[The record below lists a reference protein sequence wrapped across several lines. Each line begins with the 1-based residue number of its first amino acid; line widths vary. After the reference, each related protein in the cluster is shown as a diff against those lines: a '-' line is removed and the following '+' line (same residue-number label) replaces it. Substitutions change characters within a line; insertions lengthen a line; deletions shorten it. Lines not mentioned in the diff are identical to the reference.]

1 MNVGELKDRIV
12 SLGFEEDSTLTDSNY
27 TKVIR
32 DGVNRALKVINA
44 EFPLI
49 GTYEL
54 SLDGNG
60 DDIDEINFADLS
72 DFDVLLNATI
82 KKELNGRMQILPFG
96 DFTLLND
103 SYVYVNQDIEG
114 DITFFYRR
122 QFTPITTTTADNIT
136 VDVHYKAEE
145 LVPLLASYYIWE
157 DDSPD
162 KAAKW
167 MNEYERL
174 RNIILATSQKPKPVS
189 FTGGIQC
196 L

>member
-1 MNVGELKDRIV
+1 MNVGELKEKIV
-12 SLGFEEDSTLTDSNY
+12 SLGFEEDSILTDSNY

-54 SLDGNG
+54 SLDGTG
-60 DDIDEINFADLS
+60 DDIDEINLADLS

-82 KKELNGRMQILPFG
+82 KKELDGRMQILPFG

-122 QFTPITTTTADNIT
+122 KFTPITTATADNVT

-174 RNIILATSQKPKPVS
+174 RNMILATSQKPRTVT
-189 FTGGIQC
+189 FVGGI
-196 L
+196 

>member
-1 MNVGELKDRIV
+1 MNVGELKEKIV
-12 SLGFEEDSTLTDSNY
+12 SLGFEEDSILTDSNY

-54 SLDGNG
+54 SLDGTG

-82 KKELNGRMQILPFG
+82 KKELDGRMQILPFG

-122 QFTPITTTTADNIT
+122 KFTPITTATADNVT

-174 RNIILATSQKPKPVS
+174 RNMVLATSQKPKTVT
-189 FTGGIQC
+189 FVGGI
-196 L
+196 

>member
-12 SLGFEEDSTLTDSNY
+12 SLGFEEDSILTDSNY

-82 KKELNGRMQILPFG
+82 KKELDGRMQILPFG

-122 QFTPITTTTADNIT
+122 KFTPITTSTADNVT

-167 MNEYERL
+167 FNEYERL
-174 RNIILATSQKPKPVS
+174 RSMIFATSQKPKPVS
-189 FTGGIQC
+189 FTGGI
-196 L
+196 

>member
-1 MNVGELKDRIV
+1 MLLSEVKNQIL
-12 SLGFEEDSTLTDSNY
+12 SLGFEDATVLGDADHQAY
-27 TKVIR
+27 FR
-32 DGVNRALKVINA
+32 DGINKALTFINA

-49 GTYEL
+49 ETYEL

-82 KKELNGRMQILPFG
+82 KKELDGRMQILPFG

-122 QFTPITTTTADNIT
+122 KFTPITTSTADNVT

-167 MNEYERL
+167 FNEYERL
-174 RNIILATSQKPKPVS
+174 RNMIFATSQKPKPVS
-189 FTGGIQC
+189 FTGGI
-196 L
+196 

>member
-1 MNVGELKDRIV
+1 MNVGELKEKIV
-12 SLGFEEDSTLTDSNY
+12 SLGFEEDSILTDSNY

-54 SLDGNG
+54 SLDGTG
-60 DDIDEINFADLS
+60 DDIDEINLADLS

-82 KKELNGRMQILPFG
+82 KKELDGRMQILPFG

-122 QFTPITTTTADNIT
+122 KFTPITTATADNVT

-174 RNIILATSQKPKPVS
+174 RNMVLATSQKPKTVT
-189 FTGGIQC
+189 FVGGI
-196 L
+196 

>member
-1 MNVGELKDRIV
+1 
-12 SLGFEEDSTLTDSNY
+12 
-27 TKVIR
+27 
-32 DGVNRALKVINA
+32 
-44 EFPLI
+44 
-49 GTYEL
+49 
-54 SLDGNG
+54 
-60 DDIDEINFADLS
+60 
-72 DFDVLLNATI
+72 
-82 KKELNGRMQILPFG
+82 MQILPFG

-122 QFTPITTTTADNIT
+122 RFTPITTSTADNVT

-162 KAAKW
+162 KSAKW
-167 MNEYERL
+167 FNEYERL
-174 RNIILATSQKPKPVS
+174 LNMILSTSQRPKPVS
-189 FTGGIQC
+189 FTGGIRC